1 MAAGTRAKAL
11 IFDVFGTL
19 VDYRTSIAREIGAA
33 FRDHRISHDPL
44 AISDAW
50 RAEYE
55 PSMFRIRDG
64 NRTYVALD
72 VLHRENLET
81 VLNRFELNGILGPPE
96 VSALARAWER
106 LFPWPDTV
114 NSLRL
119 LKQRAIVAPCSNG
132 SIALMARLSRFAG
145 LPWDCILG
153 ADLAMDYKPSPAVYL
168 ASCRALRLDPGEVM
182 MVAAHNDDLE
192 AAASCGL
199 QTGFFPRPTEHGT
212 GQSSD
217 LDATGDW
224 TVIARDMTDF
234 ASRLRQ

>member
-1 MAAGTRAKAL
+1 MAGGVRAKAL

-19 VDYRTSIAREIGAA
+19 VDYRTSISREIETA
-33 FRDHRISHDPL
+33 FRDHGIPHDPG

-55 PSMFRIRDG
+55 PSMARIRSGD
-64 NRTYVALD
+64 RTYVALD

-81 VLNRFELNGILGPPE
+81 ILTRFELDGILCDE
-96 VSALARAWER
+96 AISALARAWER
-106 LFPWPDTV
+106 LTPWPDTV
-114 NSLRL
+114 NCLRH

-153 ADLAMDYKPSPAVYL
+153 ADLAKDYKPSPAVYL

-182 MVAAHNDDLE
+182 MIAAHNDDLG
-192 AAASCGL
+192 AAAECGL
-199 QTGFFPRPTEHGT
+199 QTGFFPRQTEHGT
-212 GQSSD
+212 GQSTD
-217 LDATGDW
+217 LEATGDW

-234 ASRLRQ
+234 ASRLCR